1 MWDITETMNQI
12 RSVVEELIQ
21 MCGITGMAVPV
32 VRYVSMSLAAIFFSW
47 LSYIIAKKLLIPVIN
62 RLTARTKAKW
72 DDVLFNRD
80 VLLKVCAI
88 VPAVVIY
95 KLLPLVFYEAP
106 FVQEM
111 LNRLTSIYITVASVQ
126 LGIAV
131 INSFRNLETTQSS
144 SRQQYLQSFCGV
156 LKIVAIFIGVIVV
169 VALVIGKSPMKLF
182 AGLGATSAVLMLVF
196 KDTIEGLVAG
206 IRLTSN
212 DMIRR
217 GDWITVPST
226 PVDGEVME
234 MTLTTVKVQN
244 FDNTI
249 VTVSPKTLV
258 DGSFQNWKGMQE
270 SGGRRVKR
278 LVYFDFLSI
287 KPATQELKDMCQ
299 EKGFLTAQELKGDL
313 TNLCLYRKYMENW
326 LRKSPEVNTSLT
338 CMVRQLEATNTGL
351 PIEFYFFLSNKEWI
365 VYEHNMA
372 EIMEWAYTMAPVFG
386 LHIYERYSVMPKAQQ
401 LLG

>member
-1 MWDITETMNQI
+1 MWDITETMEQVRI
-12 RSVVEELIQ
+12 VVEKLIL
-21 MCGITGMAVPV
+21 MCGITGVAVPV
-32 VRYVSMSLAAIFFSW
+32 VRYVSLSLAAIFFSW
-47 LSYIIAKKLLIPVIN
+47 LSYIIAKKLLIPIIN
-62 RLTARTKAKW
+62 RLTARTKATW
-72 DDVLFNRD
+72 DDVLLNRE

-88 VPAVVIY
+88 VPAIVIY

-111 LNRLTSIYITVASVQ
+111 LNRLTSIYITVTSVQ

-131 INSFRNLETTQSS
+131 INSFRNLETTHSS
-144 SRQQYLQSFCGV
+144 SKQQYLQSFCGV

-226 PVDGEVME
+226 TVDGEVME

-299 EKGFLTAQELKGDL
+299 EKGFLTMQEMKGDL
-313 TNLCLYRKYMENW
+313 TNLGLYRKYMENW
-326 LRKSPEVNTSLT
+326 LRKSPEINTDFT

-365 VYEHNMA
+365 VYEHNLA
-372 EIMEWAYTMAPVFG
+372 EIMEWAYTMASEFG
-386 LHIYERYSVMPKAQQ
+386 LHIYERSSVMPQVKQ

>member
-21 MCGITGMAVPV
+21 MCGITGAAVPV

-313 TNLCLYRKYMENW
+313 TNLGLYRKYMENW
-326 LRKSPEVNTSLT
+326 LRKSPEVNTNFT

-386 LHIYERYSVMPKAQQ
+386 LHIYERSSVMPQVKQ

>member
-1 MWDITETMNQI
+1 MWDITETMEQVRI
-12 RSVVEELIQ
+12 VVEKLIQ
-21 MCGITGMAVPV
+21 MCGITGVAVPV
-32 VRYVSMSLAAIFFSW
+32 VRYVSLSLAAIFFSW
-47 LSYIIAKKLLIPVIN
+47 LSYIIAKKLLIPIIN
-62 RLTARTKAKW
+62 RLTARTKATW
-72 DDVLFNRD
+72 DDVLLNRD

-88 VPAVVIY
+88 VPAIVIY

-111 LNRLTSIYITVASVQ
+111 LNRLTSIYITVTSVQ

-131 INSFRNLETTQSS
+131 INSFRNLETTHSS
-144 SRQQYLQSFCGV
+144 SRQQYMQSFCGV

-169 VALVIGKSPMKLF
+169 VALVIDKSPMKLF

-226 PVDGEVME
+226 TVDGEVME

-299 EKGFLTAQELKGDL
+299 EKGFLTAQEMKGDL
-313 TNLCLYRKYMENW
+313 TNLGLYRKYMENW
-326 LRKSPEVNTSLT
+326 LKQSPEVNTELT
-338 CMVRQLEATNTGL
+338 CMVRQREATNTGL

-365 VYEHNMA
+365 VYEHNLA
-372 EIMEWAYTMAPVFG
+372 EIMEWAYTMASEFG
-386 LHIYERYSVMPKAQQ
+386 LHIYERSSVMPQVKQ

>member
-1 MWDITETMNQI
+1 MWDITETMEQVRI
-12 RSVVEELIQ
+12 VVEKLIQ
-21 MCGITGMAVPV
+21 MCGITGVAVPV
-32 VRYVSMSLAAIFFSW
+32 VRYVSLSLAAIFFSW
-47 LSYIIAKKLLIPVIN
+47 LSYIIAKKLLIPIIN
-62 RLTARTKAKW
+62 RLTARTKATW
-72 DDVLFNRD
+72 DDVLLNRD

-88 VPAVVIY
+88 VPAIVIY

-131 INSFRNLETTQSS
+131 INSFRNLETTHSS
-144 SRQQYLQSFCGV
+144 SRQQYMQSFCGV

-226 PVDGEVME
+226 TVDGEVME

-270 SGGRRVKR
+270 SDGRRVKR

-299 EKGFLTAQELKGDL
+299 EKGFLTAQEMKGDL
-313 TNLCLYRKYMENW
+313 TNLGLYRKYMENW
-326 LRKSPEVNTSLT
+326 LKQSPEVNTELT

-365 VYEHNMA
+365 VYEHNLA
-372 EIMEWAYTMAPVFG
+372 EIMEWAYTMASEFG
-386 LHIYERYSVMPKAQQ
+386 LHIYERSSVMPQVKQ

>member
-1 MWDITETMNQI
+1 MWDITETMEQVRI
-12 RSVVEELIQ
+12 VVEKLIQ
-21 MCGITGMAVPV
+21 MCGITGVAVPV
-32 VRYVSMSLAAIFFSW
+32 VRYVSLSLAAIFFSW
-47 LSYIIAKKLLIPVIN
+47 LSYIIAKKLLIPIIN
-62 RLTARTKAKW
+62 KLTARTKATW
-72 DDVLFNRD
+72 DDVLLNRD

-88 VPAVVIY
+88 VPAIVIY

-111 LNRLTSIYITVASVQ
+111 LNRLTSIYITVTSVQ

-131 INSFRNLETTQSS
+131 INSFRNLETTNSS
-144 SRQQYLQSFCGV
+144 SKQQYLQSFCGV

-226 PVDGEVME
+226 TVDGEVME

-270 SGGRRVKR
+270 SDGRRVKR

-299 EKGFLTAQELKGDL
+299 EKGFLTAQEVKGDL
-313 TNLCLYRKYMENW
+313 TNLGLYRKYMENW
-326 LRKSPEVNTSLT
+326 LKQSPEVNTKLT
-338 CMVRQLEATNTGL
+338 CMVRQREATNTGL

-365 VYEHNMA
+365 VYEHNLA
-372 EIMEWAYTMAPVFG
+372 EIMEWAYTMASEFG
-386 LHIYERYSVMPKAQQ
+386 LHIYERTSAMPQVKQ

>member
-21 MCGITGMAVPV
+21 MCGITGVAVPV

-47 LSYIIAKKLLIPVIN
+47 LSYIIAKKLLIPVFN
-62 RLTARTKAKW
+62 RFTARTKAKW
-72 DDVLFNRD
+72 DDVLFNRE

-95 KLLPLVFYEAP
+95 KLLPLVFFEAP

-287 KPATQELKDMCQ
+287 KPATQELKDTCQ
-299 EKGFLTAQELKGDL
+299 EKGFLTGQELKGDL
-313 TNLCLYRKYMENW
+313 TNLGLYRKYMENW
-326 LRKSPEVNTSLT
+326 LRKSPEVNTELT

-386 LHIYERYSVMPKAQQ
+386 LHIYERSSVMPQVKQ

>member
-21 MCGITGMAVPV
+21 MCGITGVAVPV

-62 RLTARTKAKW
+62 RFTARTKAKW
-72 DDVLFNRD
+72 DDVLFNRE

-95 KLLPLVFYEAP
+95 KLLPLVFFEAP

-131 INSFRNLETTQSS
+131 INSFRNLETTNSS

-287 KPATQELKDMCQ
+287 KPASQELKDMCQ
-299 EKGFLTAQELKGDL
+299 EKGFLTGQELKGDL
-313 TNLCLYRKYMENW
+313 TNLGLYRKYMENW
-326 LRKSPEVNTSLT
+326 LKQSPEVNTNLT

-386 LHIYERYSVMPKAQQ
+386 LHIYERSSVMPQVKQ

>member
-1 MWDITETMNQI
+1 MWDITETMEQVRI
-12 RSVVEELIQ
+12 VVEKLIQ
-21 MCGITGMAVPV
+21 MCGITGVAVPV
-32 VRYVSMSLAAIFFSW
+32 VRYVSLSLAAIFFSW
-47 LSYIIAKKLLIPVIN
+47 LSYIVAKKLLIPIIN
-62 RLTARTKAKW
+62 RLTARTKATW
-72 DDVLFNRD
+72 DDVLLNRD

-88 VPAVVIY
+88 VPAIVIY

-111 LNRLTSIYITVASVQ
+111 LNRLTSIYITVTSVQ

-131 INSFRNLETTQSS
+131 INSFRNLETTHSS
-144 SRQQYLQSFCGV
+144 SKQQYLQSFCGV

-226 PVDGEVME
+226 TVDGEVME

-270 SGGRRVKR
+270 SDGRRVKR

-299 EKGFLTAQELKGDL
+299 EKGFLTAQEMKGDL
-313 TNLCLYRKYMENW
+313 TNLGLYRKYMENW
-326 LRKSPEVNTSLT
+326 LKQSPEVNTKLT
-338 CMVRQLEATNTGL
+338 CMVRQREATNTGL

-365 VYEHNMA
+365 VYEHNLA
-372 EIMEWAYTMAPVFG
+372 EIMEWAYTMASEFG
-386 LHIYERYSVMPKAQQ
+386 LHIYERTSAMPQVKQ

>member
-1 MWDITETMNQI
+1 MWDITETMEQVRI
-12 RSVVEELIQ
+12 VVEKLIQ
-21 MCGITGMAVPV
+21 MCGITGVAVPV

-47 LSYIIAKKLLIPVIN
+47 LSYIIAKKLLIPVIDKI
-62 RLTARTKAKW
+62 TARTKATW
-72 DDVLFNRD
+72 DEVLLNHD

-95 KLLPLVFYEAP
+95 KLLPLVFFEAP

-111 LNRLTSIYITVASVQ
+111 LNRLTSIYITVTSVQ

-131 INSFRNLETTQSS
+131 INSFRNLETTNSS
-144 SRQQYLQSFCGV
+144 SKQQYLQSFCGV

-226 PVDGEVME
+226 TVDGEVME

-287 KPATQELKDMCQ
+287 KPASQELKDMCQ
-299 EKGFLTAQELKGDL
+299 EKGFLTTQEMKGDL
-313 TNLCLYRKYMENW
+313 TNLGLYRKYMENW
-326 LRKSPEVNTSLT
+326 LKQSPEVNTELT

-365 VYEHNMA
+365 VYEHNLA
-372 EIMEWAYTMAPVFG
+372 EIMEWAYTMASEFG
-386 LHIYERYSVMPKAQQ
+386 LHIYERTSAMPQVKQ

>member
-12 RSVVEELIQ
+12 RGFVEELIQ
-21 MCGITGMAVPV
+21 MCGITGVAVPV

-47 LSYIIAKKLLIPVIN
+47 LSYIIAKKLLIPIIN
-62 RLTARTKAKW
+62 RLTARTKATW
-72 DDVLFNRD
+72 DDVLLNRE

-313 TNLCLYRKYMENW
+313 TNLGLYRKYMENW
-326 LRKSPEVNTSLT
+326 LKQSPEVNTNLT

-386 LHIYERYSVMPKAQQ
+386 LHIYERSSVMPQVKQ

>member
-1 MWDITETMNQI
+1 MWDITETMEQVRI
-12 RSVVEELIQ
+12 VVEKLIQ
-21 MCGITGMAVPV
+21 MCGITGVAVPV
-32 VRYVSMSLAAIFFSW
+32 VRYVSLSLAAIFFSW
-47 LSYIIAKKLLIPVIN
+47 LSYIIAKKLLIPIIN
-62 RLTARTKAKW
+62 RLTARTKATW
-72 DDVLFNRD
+72 DDVLLNRD

-88 VPAVVIY
+88 VPAIVIY

-111 LNRLTSIYITVASVQ
+111 LNRLTSIYITVTSVQ

-131 INSFRNLETTQSS
+131 INSFRNLETTHSS
-144 SRQQYLQSFCGV
+144 SRQQYMQSFCGV

-226 PVDGEVME
+226 TVDGEVME

-270 SGGRRVKR
+270 SDGRRVKR

-287 KPATQELKDMCQ
+287 KPATQEQKDICQ
-299 EKGFLTAQELKGDL
+299 EKGFLTAQEMKGDL
-313 TNLCLYRKYMENW
+313 TNLGLYRKYMENW
-326 LRKSPEVNTSLT
+326 LKQSPEVNTELT

-365 VYEHNMA
+365 VYEHNLA

-386 LHIYERYSVMPKAQQ
+386 LHIYERTSAMPQVKQ

>member
-21 MCGITGMAVPV
+21 MCGITGVAVPV

-47 LSYIIAKKLLIPVIN
+47 LSYIIAKKLLIPVIDKI
-62 RLTARTKAKW
+62 TARTKATW
-72 DDVLFNRD
+72 DEVLLNHD

-131 INSFRNLETTQSS
+131 INSFRNLETTNSS
-144 SRQQYLQSFCGV
+144 SKQQYLQSFCGV

-313 TNLCLYRKYMENW
+313 TNLGLYRKYMENW
-326 LRKSPEVNTSLT
+326 LKQSPEVNTNLT

-365 VYEHNMA
+365 VYEHNLA

-386 LHIYERYSVMPKAQQ
+386 LHIYERSSVMPKAQQ

>member
-12 RSVVEELIQ
+12 RSVVENLIQ
-21 MCGITGMAVPV
+21 MCGITGVAVPV

-106 FVQEM
+106 FVREM

-258 DGSFQNWKGMQE
+258 DGSFQNWKGMQA

-287 KPATQELKDMCQ
+287 KPASQELKDMCQ
-299 EKGFLTAQELKGDL
+299 EKGFLTGQELKGDL
-313 TNLCLYRKYMENW
+313 TNLGLYRKYMENW
-326 LRKSPEVNTSLT
+326 LKQSPEVNTNLT

-386 LHIYERYSVMPKAQQ
+386 LHIYERSSVMPQVKQ

>member
-1 MWDITETMNQI
+1 MWDITETMEQVRI
-12 RSVVEELIQ
+12 VVEKLIQ
-21 MCGITGMAVPV
+21 MCGITGVAVPV

-47 LSYIIAKKLLIPVIN
+47 LSYIVAKKLLIPIIN
-62 RLTARTKAKW
+62 RLTARTKATW
-72 DDVLFNRD
+72 DDVLLNRD

-88 VPAVVIY
+88 VPAIVIY

-111 LNRLTSIYITVASVQ
+111 LNRLTSIYITVTSVQ

-131 INSFRNLETTQSS
+131 INSFRNLETTHSS
-144 SRQQYLQSFCGV
+144 SKQQYLQSFCGV

-226 PVDGEVME
+226 TVDGEVME

-287 KPATQELKDMCQ
+287 KPASQELKDMCQ
-299 EKGFLTAQELKGDL
+299 EKGFLTMQEMKGDL
-313 TNLCLYRKYMENW
+313 TNLGLYRKYMENW
-326 LRKSPEVNTSLT
+326 LKRSPEVNTEFT

-365 VYEHNMA
+365 VYEHNLA
-372 EIMEWAYTMAPVFG
+372 EIMEWAYTMASEFG
-386 LHIYERYSVMPKAQQ
+386 LHIYERSSVMPQVKQ

>member
-1 MWDITETMNQI
+1 MWDITETMEQVRI
-12 RSVVEELIQ
+12 VVEKLIQ
-21 MCGITGMAVPV
+21 MCGITGVAVPV
-32 VRYVSMSLAAIFFSW
+32 VRYVSLSLAAIFFSW
-47 LSYIIAKKLLIPVIN
+47 LSYIIAKKLLIPIIN
-62 RLTARTKAKW
+62 RLTARTKATW
-72 DDVLFNRD
+72 DDVLLNRD

-88 VPAVVIY
+88 VPAIVIY

-131 INSFRNLETTQSS
+131 INSFRNLETTHSS
-144 SRQQYLQSFCGV
+144 SRQQYMQSFCGV

-226 PVDGEVME
+226 TVDGEVME
-234 MTLTTVKVQN
+234 MTLTTVKVQI

-270 SGGRRVKR
+270 SDGRRVKR

-299 EKGFLTAQELKGDL
+299 EKGFLTAQEMKGDL
-313 TNLCLYRKYMENW
+313 TNLGLYRKYMENW
-326 LRKSPEVNTSLT
+326 LKQSPEVNTELT

-365 VYEHNMA
+365 VYEHNLA
-372 EIMEWAYTMAPVFG
+372 EIMEWAYTMASEFG
-386 LHIYERYSVMPKAQQ
+386 LHIYERSSVMPQVKQ

>member
-1 MWDITETMNQI
+1 MWDITETMEQVRI
-12 RSVVEELIQ
+12 VVEKLIQ
-21 MCGITGMAVPV
+21 MCGITGVAVPV
-32 VRYVSMSLAAIFFSW
+32 VRYVSLSLAAIFFSW
-47 LSYIIAKKLLIPVIN
+47 LSYIIAKKLLIPIIN
-62 RLTARTKAKW
+62 RLTARTKATW
-72 DDVLFNRD
+72 DDVLLNRD

-88 VPAVVIY
+88 VPAIVIY

-111 LNRLTSIYITVASVQ
+111 LNRLTSIYITVTSVQ
-126 LGIAV
+126 LGITV
-131 INSFRNLETTQSS
+131 INSFRNLETTESS

-169 VALVIGKSPMKLF
+169 VALVIDKSPMKLF

-226 PVDGEVME
+226 TVDGEVME

-287 KPATQELKDMCQ
+287 KPASQELKDMCQ
-299 EKGFLTAQELKGDL
+299 EKGFLTMQEMKGDL
-313 TNLCLYRKYMENW
+313 TNLGLYRKYMENW
-326 LRKSPEVNTSLT
+326 LKRSPEVNTEFT

-365 VYEHNMA
+365 VYEHNLA
-372 EIMEWAYTMAPVFG
+372 EIMEWAYTMASEFG
-386 LHIYERYSVMPKAQQ
+386 LHIYERSSVMPQVKQ

>member
-1 MWDITETMNQI
+1 MWDITETMEQVRI
-12 RSVVEELIQ
+12 VVEKLIQ
-21 MCGITGMAVPV
+21 MCGITGVAVPV
-32 VRYVSMSLAAIFFSW
+32 VRYVSLSLAAIFFSW
-47 LSYIIAKKLLIPVIN
+47 LSYIVAKKLLIPIIN
-62 RLTARTKAKW
+62 RLTARTKATW
-72 DDVLFNRD
+72 DDVLLNRD

-88 VPAVVIY
+88 VPAIVIY

-111 LNRLTSIYITVASVQ
+111 LNRLTSIYITVTSVQ

-131 INSFRNLETTQSS
+131 INSFRNLETSNSS
-144 SRQQYLQSFCGV
+144 SKQQYLQSFCGV

-169 VALVIGKSPMKLF
+169 VALVIDKSPMKLF

-226 PVDGEVME
+226 TVDGEVME

-299 EKGFLTAQELKGDL
+299 EKGFLTMQEMKGDL
-313 TNLCLYRKYMENW
+313 TNLGLYRKYMENW
-326 LRKSPEVNTSLT
+326 LRKSPEINTDFT

-365 VYEHNMA
+365 VYEHNLA
-372 EIMEWAYTMAPVFG
+372 EIMEWAYTMASEFG
-386 LHIYERYSVMPKAQQ
+386 LHIYERSSVMPQVKQ

>member
-12 RSVVEELIQ
+12 RGFVEELIQ
-21 MCGITGMAVPV
+21 MCGITGVAVPV

-47 LSYIIAKKLLIPVIN
+47 LSYIIAKKLLIPIIN
-62 RLTARTKAKW
+62 RLTARTKATW
-72 DDVLFNRD
+72 DDVLLNRE

-313 TNLCLYRKYMENW
+313 TNLGLYRKYMENW
-326 LRKSPEVNTSLT
+326 LRKSPEVNTNFT

-386 LHIYERYSVMPKAQQ
+386 LHIYERSSVMPQVKQ

>member
-21 MCGITGMAVPV
+21 MCGITGAAVPV

-287 KPATQELKDMCQ
+287 KPATQELKDTCQ
-299 EKGFLTAQELKGDL
+299 EKGFLTGQELKGDL
-313 TNLCLYRKYMENW
+313 TNLGLYRKYMENW
-326 LRKSPEVNTSLT
+326 LRKSPEVNTELT

>member
-1 MWDITETMNQI
+1 MWDITETMEQI
-12 RSVVEELIQ
+12 RIVVENLIQ

-47 LSYIIAKKLLIPVIN
+47 LSYIIAKKLLIPVIDKI
-62 RLTARTKAKW
+62 TARTKATW
-72 DDVLFNRD
+72 DEVLLNHD

-95 KLLPLVFYEAP
+95 KLLPLVFFEAP

-111 LNRLTSIYITVASVQ
+111 LNRLTSIYITVTSVQ

-169 VALVIGKSPMKLF
+169 VALVIDKSPMKLF

-287 KPATQELKDMCQ
+287 KPASQELKDMCQ

-313 TNLCLYRKYMENW
+313 TNLGLYRKYMENW
-326 LRKSPEVNTSLT
+326 LRKSPEVNTNFT

-351 PIEFYFFLSNKEWI
+351 PIEFYFFLRNKEWI

-386 LHIYERYSVMPKAQQ
+386 LHIYERPSVMPQVKQ

>member
-1 MWDITETMNQI
+1 MWDITETMEQVRI
-12 RSVVEELIQ
+12 VVEKLIQ
-21 MCGITGMAVPV
+21 MCGITGVAVPV
-32 VRYVSMSLAAIFFSW
+32 VRYVSLSLAAIFFSW
-47 LSYIIAKKLLIPVIN
+47 LSYIVAKKLLIPIIN
-62 RLTARTKAKW
+62 RLTARTKATW
-72 DDVLFNRD
+72 DDVLLNRD

-88 VPAVVIY
+88 VPAIVIY

-111 LNRLTSIYITVASVQ
+111 LNRLTSIYITVTSVQ

-131 INSFRNLETTQSS
+131 INSFRNLETSNSS
-144 SRQQYLQSFCGV
+144 SKQQYLQSFCGV

-226 PVDGEVME
+226 TVDGEVME

-270 SGGRRVKR
+270 SDGRRVKR

-299 EKGFLTAQELKGDL
+299 EKGFLTAQEMKGDL
-313 TNLCLYRKYMENW
+313 TNLGLYRKYMENW
-326 LRKSPEVNTSLT
+326 LKQSPEVNTELT
-338 CMVRQLEATNTGL
+338 CMVRQREATNTGL

-365 VYEHNMA
+365 VYEHNLA

-386 LHIYERYSVMPKAQQ
+386 LHIYERTSAMPQVKQ

>member
-1 MWDITETMNQI
+1 MWDITETMEQVRI
-12 RSVVEELIQ
+12 VVEKLIQ
-21 MCGITGMAVPV
+21 MCGITGVAVPV
-32 VRYVSMSLAAIFFSW
+32 VRYVSLSLAAIFFSW
-47 LSYIIAKKLLIPVIN
+47 LSYIIAKKLLIPIIN
-62 RLTARTKAKW
+62 RLTARTKATW
-72 DDVLFNRD
+72 DDVLLNRD

-88 VPAVVIY
+88 VPAIVIY

-131 INSFRNLETTQSS
+131 INSFRNLETTESS

-226 PVDGEVME
+226 TVDGEVME

-270 SGGRRVKR
+270 SDGRRVKR

-299 EKGFLTAQELKGDL
+299 EKGFLTAQEMKGDL
-313 TNLCLYRKYMENW
+313 TNLGLYRKYMENW
-326 LRKSPEVNTSLT
+326 LKQSPEVNTKLT

-365 VYEHNMA
+365 VYEHNLA
-372 EIMEWAYTMAPVFG
+372 EIMEWAYTMASEFG
-386 LHIYERYSVMPKAQQ
+386 LHIYERSSVMPQVKQ

>member
-12 RSVVEELIQ
+12 RSVVEQLIQ
-21 MCGITGMAVPV
+21 MCGITGVAVPV

-169 VALVIGKSPMKLF
+169 VALVIDKSPMKLF

-313 TNLCLYRKYMENW
+313 TNLGLYRKYMENW
-326 LRKSPEVNTSLT
+326 LKQSLEVNTNLT

-386 LHIYERYSVMPKAQQ
+386 LHIYERPSVMPQVKQ

>member
-1 MWDITETMNQI
+1 MWDITETMEQVRI
-12 RSVVEELIQ
+12 VVEKLIQ
-21 MCGITGMAVPV
+21 MCGITGVAVPV
-32 VRYVSMSLAAIFFSW
+32 VRYVSLSLAAIFFSW
-47 LSYIIAKKLLIPVIN
+47 LSYIIAKKLLIPIIN
-62 RLTARTKAKW
+62 RLTARTKATW
-72 DDVLFNRD
+72 DDVLLNRE

-88 VPAVVIY
+88 VPAIVIY

-111 LNRLTSIYITVASVQ
+111 LNRLTSIYITVTSVQ

-131 INSFRNLETTQSS
+131 INSFRNLETTHSS
-144 SRQQYLQSFCGV
+144 SKQQYLQSFCGV

-226 PVDGEVME
+226 TVDGEVME

-299 EKGFLTAQELKGDL
+299 EKGFLTMQEMKGDL
-313 TNLCLYRKYMENW
+313 TNLGLYRKYMENW
-326 LRKSPEVNTSLT
+326 LRKSPEINTDFT

-365 VYEHNMA
+365 VYEHNLA
-372 EIMEWAYTMAPVFG
+372 EIMEWAYTMASEFG
-386 LHIYERYSVMPKAQQ
+386 LHIYERSSVMPQVKQ

>member
-1 MWDITETMNQI
+1 MWDITETMEQI
-12 RSVVEELIQ
+12 RSFVEELIQ

-47 LSYIIAKKLLIPVIN
+47 LSYIIAKKLLIPVIDK
-62 RLTARTKAKW
+62 LTARTKAKW

-313 TNLCLYRKYMENW
+313 TNLGLYRKYMENW
-326 LRKSPEVNTSLT
+326 LRKSPEVNTELT

-386 LHIYERYSVMPKAQQ
+386 LHIYERSSVMPQVKQ

>member
-1 MWDITETMNQI
+1 MWDITETMEQVRI
-12 RSVVEELIQ
+12 VVEKLIQ
-21 MCGITGMAVPV
+21 MCGITGVAVPV
-32 VRYVSMSLAAIFFSW
+32 VRYVSLSLAAIFFSW
-47 LSYIIAKKLLIPVIN
+47 LSYIVAKKLLIPIIN
-62 RLTARTKAKW
+62 RLTARTKATW
-72 DDVLFNRD
+72 DDVLLNRD

-131 INSFRNLETTQSS
+131 INSFRNLETTESS

-226 PVDGEVME
+226 TVDGEVME

-270 SGGRRVKR
+270 SDGRRVKR

-299 EKGFLTAQELKGDL
+299 EKGFLTAQEMKGDL
-313 TNLCLYRKYMENW
+313 TNLGLYRKYMENW
-326 LRKSPEVNTSLT
+326 LKQSPEVNTELT
-338 CMVRQLEATNTGL
+338 CMVRQREATNTGL

-365 VYEHNMA
+365 VYEHNLA
-372 EIMEWAYTMAPVFG
+372 EIMEWAYTMASEFG
-386 LHIYERYSVMPKAQQ
+386 LHIYERTSAMPQVKQ

>member
-1 MWDITETMNQI
+1 MWDITETMEQVRI
-12 RSVVEELIQ
+12 VVEKLIQ
-21 MCGITGMAVPV
+21 MCGITGVAVPV
-32 VRYVSMSLAAIFFSW
+32 VRYVSLSLAAIFFSW
-47 LSYIIAKKLLIPVIN
+47 LSYIIAKKLLIPIIN
-62 RLTARTKAKW
+62 RLTARTKATW
-72 DDVLFNRD
+72 DDVLLNHD

-111 LNRLTSIYITVASVQ
+111 LNRLTSIYITVASVN

-131 INSFRNLETTQSS
+131 INSFRNLETTHSS

-169 VALVIGKSPMKLF
+169 VALVIDKSPMKLF

-226 PVDGEVME
+226 TVDGEVME

-287 KPATQELKDMCQ
+287 KPASQELKDMCQ
-299 EKGFLTAQELKGDL
+299 EKGFLTTQEMKGDL
-313 TNLCLYRKYMENW
+313 TNLGLYRKYMENW
-326 LRKSPEVNTSLT
+326 LKQSPEVNTELT
-338 CMVRQLEATNTGL
+338 CMVRQREATNTGL
-351 PIEFYFFLSNKEWI
+351 PIEFYFFLNNKEWI
-365 VYEHNMA
+365 VYEHNLA

-386 LHIYERYSVMPKAQQ
+386 LHIYERTSAMPQVKQ

>member
-12 RSVVEELIQ
+12 RGFVEELIQ
-21 MCGITGMAVPV
+21 MCGITGVAVPV

-47 LSYIIAKKLLIPVIN
+47 LSYIIAKKLLIPIIN
-62 RLTARTKAKW
+62 RLTARTKATW
-72 DDVLFNRD
+72 DDVLLNRE

-258 DGSFQNWKGMQE
+258 DGSFQNWKGMQA

-287 KPATQELKDMCQ
+287 KPASQELKDMCQ
-299 EKGFLTAQELKGDL
+299 EKGFLTGQELKGDL
-313 TNLCLYRKYMENW
+313 TNLGLYRKYMENW
-326 LRKSPEVNTSLT
+326 LRKSPEVNTNFT

-386 LHIYERYSVMPKAQQ
+386 LHIYERSSVMPQVKQ

>member
-1 MWDITETMNQI
+1 MWDITETMEQVRI
-12 RSVVEELIQ
+12 VVEKLIQ
-21 MCGITGMAVPV
+21 MCGITGVAVPV
-32 VRYVSMSLAAIFFSW
+32 VRYVSLSLAAIFFSW
-47 LSYIIAKKLLIPVIN
+47 LSYIIAKKLLLPIIT
-62 RLTARTKAKW
+62 RLTARTKATW
-72 DDVLFNRD
+72 DDVLLNRD

-88 VPAVVIY
+88 VPAIVIY

-111 LNRLTSIYITVASVQ
+111 LNRLTSIYITVTSVQ

-131 INSFRNLETTQSS
+131 INSFRSLETTHSS
-144 SRQQYLQSFCGV
+144 SKQQYLQSFCGV

-169 VALVIGKSPMKLF
+169 VALVIDKSPMKLF

-226 PVDGEVME
+226 TVDGEVME

-270 SGGRRVKR
+270 SDGRRVKR

-299 EKGFLTAQELKGDL
+299 EKGFLTAQEMKGDL
-313 TNLCLYRKYMENW
+313 TNLGLYRKYMENW
-326 LRKSPEVNTSLT
+326 LKQSPEVNTELT
-338 CMVRQLEATNTGL
+338 CMVRQREATNTGL

-365 VYEHNMA
+365 VYEHNLA
-372 EIMEWAYTMAPVFG
+372 EIMEWAYTMASEFG
-386 LHIYERYSVMPKAQQ
+386 LHIYERSSVMPQVKQ

>member
-1 MWDITETMNQI
+1 MWDITETMEQVRI
-12 RSVVEELIQ
+12 VVEKLIQ
-21 MCGITGMAVPV
+21 MCGITGVAVPV
-32 VRYVSMSLAAIFFSW
+32 VRYVSLSLAAIFFSW
-47 LSYIIAKKLLIPVIN
+47 LSYIVAKKLLIPIIN
-62 RLTARTKAKW
+62 RLTARTKATW
-72 DDVLFNRD
+72 DDVLLNRD

-131 INSFRNLETTQSS
+131 INSFRNLETTESS

-169 VALVIGKSPMKLF
+169 VALVIDKSPMKLF

-226 PVDGEVME
+226 TVDGEVME

-299 EKGFLTAQELKGDL
+299 EKGFLTMQEMKGDL
-313 TNLCLYRKYMENW
+313 TNLGLYRKYMENW
-326 LRKSPEVNTSLT
+326 LKRSPEVNTEFT

-365 VYEHNMA
+365 VYEHNLA
-372 EIMEWAYTMAPVFG
+372 EIMEWAYTMASEFG
-386 LHIYERYSVMPKAQQ
+386 LHIYERSSVMPQVKQ

>member
-1 MWDITETMNQI
+1 MWDITETMEQVRI
-12 RSVVEELIQ
+12 VVEKLIQ
-21 MCGITGMAVPV
+21 MCGITGVAVPV
-32 VRYVSMSLAAIFFSW
+32 VRYVSLSLAAIFFSW
-47 LSYIIAKKLLIPVIN
+47 LSYIVAKKLLIPIIN
-62 RLTARTKAKW
+62 RLTARTKATW
-72 DDVLFNRD
+72 DDVLLNRD

-88 VPAVVIY
+88 VPAIVIY

-131 INSFRNLETTQSS
+131 INSFRNLETTHSS
-144 SRQQYLQSFCGV
+144 SRQQYMQSFCGV

-226 PVDGEVME
+226 TVDGEVME

-270 SGGRRVKR
+270 SDGRRVKR

-287 KPATQELKDMCQ
+287 KPASQELKDMCQ
-299 EKGFLTAQELKGDL
+299 EKGFLTTQEMKGDL
-313 TNLCLYRKYMENW
+313 TNLGLYRKYMENW
-326 LRKSPEVNTSLT
+326 LKQSPEVNTELT

-365 VYEHNMA
+365 VYEHNLA
-372 EIMEWAYTMAPVFG
+372 EIMEWAYTMASEFG
-386 LHIYERYSVMPKAQQ
+386 LHIYERTSAMPQVKQ

>member
-1 MWDITETMNQI
+1 MWDITETMEQVRI
-12 RSVVEELIQ
+12 VVEKLIQ
-21 MCGITGMAVPV
+21 MCGITGVAVPV
-32 VRYVSMSLAAIFFSW
+32 VRYVSLSLAAIFFSW
-47 LSYIIAKKLLIPVIN
+47 LSYIIAKKLLIPIIN
-62 RLTARTKAKW
+62 RLTARTKATW
-72 DDVLFNRD
+72 DDVLLNRD

-88 VPAVVIY
+88 VPAIVIY

-111 LNRLTSIYITVASVQ
+111 LNRLTSIYITVTSVQ

-131 INSFRNLETTQSS
+131 INSFRNLETTHSS
-144 SRQQYLQSFCGV
+144 SRQQYMQSFCGV

-226 PVDGEVME
+226 TVDGEVME

-270 SGGRRVKR
+270 SDGRRVKR

-287 KPATQELKDMCQ
+287 KPASQELKDMCQ
-299 EKGFLTAQELKGDL
+299 EKGFLTTQEMKGDL
-313 TNLCLYRKYMENW
+313 TNLGLYRKYMENW
-326 LRKSPEVNTSLT
+326 LKQSPEVNTELT
-338 CMVRQLEATNTGL
+338 CMVRQREATNTGL

-365 VYEHNMA
+365 VYEHNLA

-386 LHIYERYSVMPKAQQ
+386 LHIYERTSAMPQVKQ

>member
-1 MWDITETMNQI
+1 MWDITETMEQVRI
-12 RSVVEELIQ
+12 VVEKLIQ
-21 MCGITGMAVPV
+21 MCGITGVAVPV

-47 LSYIIAKKLLIPVIN
+47 LSYIVAKKLLIPIIN
-62 RLTARTKAKW
+62 RLTARTKATW
-72 DDVLFNRD
+72 DDVLLNRD

-88 VPAVVIY
+88 VPAIVIY

-126 LGIAV
+126 LAIAI
-131 INSFRNLETTQSS
+131 INSFRHLETAESS

-169 VALVIGKSPMKLF
+169 VALVIDKSPMKLF

-226 PVDGEVME
+226 TVDGEVME

-313 TNLCLYRKYMENW
+313 TNLGLYRKYMENW
-326 LRKSPEVNTSLT
+326 LKKSPEVNTELT

-365 VYEHNMA
+365 VYEHNLA

>member
-1 MWDITETMNQI
+1 MWDITETMEQI
-12 RSVVEELIQ
+12 RGFVEELIQ
-21 MCGITGMAVPV
+21 MCGITGVAVPV

-47 LSYIIAKKLLIPVIN
+47 LSYIIAKKLLIPIIN
-62 RLTARTKAKW
+62 RLTARTKATW
-72 DDVLFNRD
+72 DDVLLNRD

-111 LNRLTSIYITVASVQ
+111 LNRLTSIYITVTSVQ

-131 INSFRNLETTQSS
+131 INSFRNLETTHSS
-144 SRQQYLQSFCGV
+144 SRQQYMQSFCGV

-169 VALVIGKSPMKLF
+169 VALVIDKSPMKLF

-226 PVDGEVME
+226 TVDGEVME
-234 MTLTTVKVQN
+234 MTLATVKVQN

-299 EKGFLTAQELKGDL
+299 EKGFLTAQEMKGDL
-313 TNLCLYRKYMENW
+313 TNLGLYRKYMENW
-326 LRKSPEVNTSLT
+326 LKRSPEVNTELT
-338 CMVRQLEATNTGL
+338 CMVRQREATNTGL

-365 VYEHNMA
+365 VYEHNLA

-386 LHIYERYSVMPKAQQ
+386 LHIYERTSAMPQGKQ

>member
-313 TNLCLYRKYMENW
+313 TNLGLYRKYMENW
-326 LRKSPEVNTSLT
+326 LRKSPEVNTNFT

-386 LHIYERYSVMPKAQQ
+386 LHIYERSSVMPQVKQ

>member
-1 MWDITETMNQI
+1 MWDITETMEQI
-12 RSVVEELIQ
+12 RIVVENLIQ
-21 MCGITGMAVPV
+21 MCGITGVAVPV

-47 LSYIIAKKLLIPVIN
+47 LSYIVAKKLLIPVIDKI
-62 RLTARTKAKW
+62 TARTKATW
-72 DDVLFNRD
+72 DEVLLNHD

-95 KLLPLVFYEAP
+95 KLLPLVFFEAP

-111 LNRLTSIYITVASVQ
+111 LNRLTSIYITVTSVH

-131 INSFRNLETTQSS
+131 INSFRNLETTHSS
-144 SRQQYLQSFCGV
+144 SRQQYMQSFCGV

-226 PVDGEVME
+226 TVDGEVME

-287 KPATQELKDMCQ
+287 KPASQELKDMCQ
-299 EKGFLTAQELKGDL
+299 EKGFLTAQEMKGDL
-313 TNLCLYRKYMENW
+313 TNLGLYRKYMENW
-326 LRKSPEVNTSLT
+326 LRKSPEVNTNFT

-365 VYEHNMA
+365 VYEHNLA

-386 LHIYERYSVMPKAQQ
+386 LHIYERSSVMPQVKQ

>member
-1 MWDITETMNQI
+1 MWDITETMEQVRI
-12 RSVVEELIQ
+12 VVEKLIQ
-21 MCGITGMAVPV
+21 MCGITGVAVPV
-32 VRYVSMSLAAIFFSW
+32 VRYVSLSLAAIFFSW
-47 LSYIIAKKLLIPVIN
+47 LSYIVAKKLLIPIIN
-62 RLTARTKAKW
+62 RLTARTKATW
-72 DDVLFNRD
+72 DDVLLNRD

-88 VPAVVIY
+88 VPAIVIY

-131 INSFRNLETTQSS
+131 INSFRNLETTHSS
-144 SRQQYLQSFCGV
+144 SRQQYMQSFCGV

-226 PVDGEVME
+226 TVDGEVME

-270 SGGRRVKR
+270 SDGRRVKR

-287 KPATQELKDMCQ
+287 KPASQELKDMCQ
-299 EKGFLTAQELKGDL
+299 EKGFLTTQEMKGDL
-313 TNLCLYRKYMENW
+313 TNLGLYRKYMENW
-326 LRKSPEVNTSLT
+326 LRKSPEVNKELT

-365 VYEHNMA
+365 VYEHNLA
-372 EIMEWAYTMAPVFG
+372 EIMEWAYTMASEFG
-386 LHIYERYSVMPKAQQ
+386 LHIYERSSVMPQVKQ

>member
-1 MWDITETMNQI
+1 MWDITETMEQVRI
-12 RSVVEELIQ
+12 VVEKLIQ
-21 MCGITGMAVPV
+21 MCGITGVAVPV
-32 VRYVSMSLAAIFFSW
+32 VRYVSLSLAAIFFSW
-47 LSYIIAKKLLIPVIN
+47 LSYIIAKKLLIPIIN
-62 RLTARTKAKW
+62 RLTARTKATW
-72 DDVLFNRD
+72 DDVLLNRD

-88 VPAVVIY
+88 VPAIVIY

-131 INSFRNLETTQSS
+131 INSFRNLETTHSS
-144 SRQQYLQSFCGV
+144 SRQQYMQSFCGV

-169 VALVIGKSPMKLF
+169 VALVIDKSPMKLF

-226 PVDGEVME
+226 TVDGEVME

-287 KPATQELKDMCQ
+287 KPASQELKDMCQ
-299 EKGFLTAQELKGDL
+299 EKGFLTVQEMKGDL
-313 TNLCLYRKYMENW
+313 TNLGLYRKYMENW
-326 LRKSPEVNTSLT
+326 LKQSPEVNTELT
-338 CMVRQLEATNTGL
+338 CMVRQREATNTGL

-365 VYEHNMA
+365 VYEHNLA

-386 LHIYERYSVMPKAQQ
+386 LHIYERTSAMPQVKQ